1 MSFWDPSSSIKEL
14 RLMSKQPAYRFV
26 LAWLLVVMRIGAVYL
41 ALPITGYYAVP
52 QIVQML
58 R

>member
-26 LAWLLVVMRIGAVYL
+26 LAWLLVAMRIGAVYSVI
-41 ALPITGYYAVP
+41 PITGFYAIP